1 MVEYSG
7 WAVYCG
13 SAYIARGE
21 IFSLVAV
28 AASCDV
34 NIVIAI
40 TIITAVESQEMTDE
54 DHSDSRTEDDYE
66 EGEEAYDDEGTLD
79 EEEMLHPEDNY
90 QDELK
95 MLEDDA
101 NLSIEELRQ
110 KYCNAV
116 VEEEYDDTQSTSTSD
131 DTRKSESTDDAT
143 ANPDFTEPDVVAS
156 PVISSKKG
164 KKEHG
169 YFSDVDDNEEDTDY
183 VPPDRWR
190 RIVRQGPMYQ
200 ASVPDTIS
208 TGPKSPRGELEMLLW
223 SPHTDVSMKKV
234 EEYLKNYYDRVLQS
248 SDSSLLAEARKP
260 GNSNRS
266 FPVKDDEDALKA
278 LLNANYN
285 TSMALA
291 SYPFPRANAPLKS
304 VGPNPAKWNDQ
315 DCELFER
322 GMQMYGKNFCLIKR
336 LLPHRTVGE
345 IVHFYYIWKKTERHD
360 MFQERIRGIKNQDN
374 PNCTDFM
381 GGLMD
386 HMDGRSGGNVLDIA
400 ANTVPIEIDLISKDW
415 DWNNEEESTLPHL
428 DSDTIANVLQ

>member
-1 MVEYSG
+1 V
-7 WAVYCG
+7 
-13 SAYIARGE
+13 
-21 IFSLVAV
+21 LLPQL
-28 AASCDV
+28 
-34 NIVIAI
+34 
-40 TIITAVESQEMTDE
+40 TILLLQLNQREMTE
-54 DHSDSRTEDDYE
+54 EEHSDSRTEDDYE
-66 EGEEAYDDEGTLD
+66 EGDEAYDDEGTLD
-79 EEEMLHPEDNY
+79 EEEMLQLEENY

-95 MLEDDA
+95 LLEDDA

-116 VEEEYDDTQSTSTSD
+116 AEEEYDDSQSSSTSN
-131 DTRKSESTDDAT
+131 DTRKSEGTCDTNVNS
-143 ANPDFTEPDVVAS
+143 DFTESDVAAS
-156 PVISSKKG
+156 PDISSKKR

-169 YFSDVDDNEEDTDY
+169 YFSDVDDNEEDIDY

-208 TGPKSPRGELEMLLW
+208 ADPKSPREREMLLW
-223 SPHTDVSMKKV
+223 SPHNDISMKKV

-248 SDSSLLAEARKP
+248 SDSSFSVETRKS

-278 LLNANYN
+278 LLSAKYNAN
-285 TSMALA
+285 MALA

-315 DCELFER
+315 
-322 GMQMYGKNFCLIKR
+322 
-336 LLPHRTVGE
+336 LPHRTVGE

-360 MFQERIRGIKNQDN
+360 MYRERVCGTKSEDH
-374 PNCTDFM
+374 PNSTDFM
-381 GGLMD
+381 GELMD
-386 HMDGRSGGNVLDIA
+386 QINGKNNGDVLDMA
-400 ANTVPIEIDLISKDW
+400 ANAESVEIDLINKDW
-415 DWNNEEESTLPHL
+415 DWDSGEDNTLPHL

>member
-1 MVEYSG
+1 
-7 WAVYCG
+7 
-13 SAYIARGE
+13 
-21 IFSLVAV
+21 
-28 AASCDV
+28 
-34 NIVIAI
+34 
-40 TIITAVESQEMTDE
+40 MTDE
-54 DHSDSRTEDDYE
+54 DHSDSRTEEDYE

-79 EEEMLHPEDNY
+79 EEEMLHPEENY

-110 KYCNAV
+110 KYCNAA

-131 DTRKSESTDDAT
+131 DTRKSDGVDDAAVNT
-143 ANPDFTEPDVVAS
+143 DFTES
-156 PVISSKKG
+156 IL
-164 KKEHG
+164 
-169 YFSDVDDNEEDTDY
+169 
-183 VPPDRWR
+183 
-190 RIVRQGPMYQ
+190 QG
-200 ASVPDTIS
+200 
-208 TGPKSPRGELEMLLW
+208 
-223 SPHTDVSMKKV
+223 
-234 EEYLKNYYDRVLQS
+234 N
-248 SDSSLLAEARKP
+248 DSSLLAETRKS

-278 LLNANYN
+278 LLNAKYN
-285 TSMALA
+285 ANMALA

-336 LLPHRTVGE
+336 LIVFVVTDVTYMLVALRFFESYCQLPHRTVGE
-345 IVHFYYIWKKTERHD
+345 IVNFYYIWKKTERHD
-360 MFQERIRGIKNQDN
+360 MFQERVRGVKNQDH

-386 HMDGRSGGNVLDIA
+386 QMDGRSNGNVLDIA
-400 ANTVPIEIDLISKDW
+400 TNTVPTEMDLISKDW
-415 DWNNEEESTLPHL
+415 DWNNGGDNPLPHL

>member
-1 MVEYSG
+1 MLGAGYNIQC
-7 WAVYCG
+7 CG
-13 SAYIARGE
+13 CGC
-21 IFSLVAV
+21 SLRCSHRCTYLSLLLVH
-28 AASCDV
+28 S
-34 NIVIAI
+34 N
-40 TIITAVESQEMTDE
+40 QWEMTDE
-54 DHSDSRTEDDYE
+54 EHSDSRTEDDYE

-79 EEEMLHPEDNY
+79 EEEMLHPEENY

-101 NLSIEELRQ
+101 NLSVEELRQ
-110 KYCNAV
+110 KYCSV
-116 VEEEYDDTQSTSTSD
+116 VADEEYDDTQSASTSD
-131 DTRKSESTDDAT
+131 DTRKSESVDDTAT
-143 ANPDFTEPDVVAS
+143 NLDFTEPDIVAL
-156 PVISSKKG
+156 PVSSSKKG

-190 RIVRQGPMYQ
+190 RIVRQGAMYQ
-200 ASVPDTIS
+200 ASVPETMS
-208 TGPKSPRGELEMLLW
+208 TGSRSPREELEMLLW
-223 SPHTDVSMKKV
+223 SPHCDVSMKKV

-248 SDSSLLAEARKP
+248 NDSSLPVETRKS
-260 GNSNRS
+260 GISNRS

-278 LLNANYN
+278 LLNAKYN

-360 MFQERIRGIKNQDN
+360 MYQERVRETKNQDH

-386 HMDGRSGGNVLDIA
+386 HMDERSNVNVLDIT
-400 ANTVPIEIDLISKDW
+400 ANAVPAEMDLISKDW
-415 DWNNEEESTLPHL
+415 DWNNEEDNTLPHL